1 MADRKHQADRKHAGG
16 DRPLIEV
23 RVLGEIRAVPREA
36 WNALDGVS
44 EAPFLSWEF
53 LDTMERTGCVGEG
66 SGWTPAHL
74 AFYEGGELLGAAP
87 AYLKDNSEGEFV
99 FDYAWADALRR
110 AGGRYYPKLLVAAP
124 FTPATG
130 RRLLARRPEDRPRL
144 AAALSE
150 AARTLVKRMDL
161 SSAHVL
167 FPTEE
172 DAVALEEHGFARRF
186 GVQFQWHNRGYK
198 TWDDYLASFD
208 SKRRAMIRRERRE
221 MQKQGITIETLAGKD
236 ITPPVIDRM
245 FTFYL
250 STVQKFFWGR
260 QYLNRAF
267 FEEIVTALPDGV
279 EIVIAREGKKILAGA
294 FNLRGPRAL
303 FGRYWGATEERPF
316 LHFNVCYYH
325 SLEQA
330 IVRGLDRFE
339 PGAGGSHKRSRG
351 FDPTITH
358 SVHHLAH
365 PGLDRAVR
373 DFLARE
379 REAIAAHVAAGGGD
393 DD

>member
-1 MADRKHQADRKHAGG
+1 MSKK
-16 DRPLIEV
+16 PSIEV
-23 RVLGEIRAVPREA
+23 QVCSEIRAVEKER
-36 WNALDGVS
+36 WNALDGVA

-53 LDTMERTGCVGEG
+53 LDTMERTGCTVE
-66 SGWTPAHL
+66 SAGWTPAHL
-74 AFYEGGELLGAAP
+74 AFYEGGELIGAAP

-110 AGGRYYPKLLVAAP
+110 AGGRYYPKLLIAAP
-124 FTPATG
+124 FTPAT
-130 RRLLARRPEDRPRL
+130 ARRVLVKRPEERPRL
-144 AAALSE
+144 TAALAE
-150 AARTLVKRMDL
+150 AARAIVSRLDL

-172 DAVALEEHGFARRF
+172 EAELLEQHGLARRF

-198 TWDDYLASFD
+198 TWDDFLASFD

-221 MQKQGITIETLAGKD
+221 MQKQNITIETCRGRD
-236 ITPPVIDRM
+236 ITPEVVDRM
-245 FTFYL
+245 YAFYL

-267 FEEIVTALPDGV
+267 FEEIVTALPGKI
-279 EIVIAREGKKILAGA
+279 EIVVARHGKKIIAGA
-294 FNLRGPRAL
+294 FNIAGPRVL
-303 FGRYWGATEERPF
+303 FGRYWGCSEDRPF

-325 SLEQA
+325 SVEEA

-351 FDPTITH
+351 FDPTITQ
-358 SVHHLAH
+358 SAHHLAH

-373 DFLARE
+373 DHLERE
-379 REAIAAHVAAGGGD
+379 REAIREHVAKGGD
-393 DD
+393 DDD

>member
-1 MADRKHQADRKHAGG
+1 M
-16 DRPLIEV
+16 EV
-23 RVLGEIRAVPREA
+23 EILPEIRGISSAE
-36 WNALDGVS
+36 WNGLDGVA
-44 EAPFLSWEF
+44 EAPFLSWEL

-66 SGWTPAHL
+66 TGWTPAHIL
-74 AFYEGGELLGAAP
+74 FRDKGELLGAAP

-110 AGGRYYPKLLVAAP
+110 AGGRYYPKLIVAAP

-130 RRLLARRPEDRPRL
+130 RRLLAKRAEDRPRL
-144 AAALSE
+144 AAALAE
-150 AARTLVKRMDL
+150 TARALSMRLDL

-167 FPTEE
+167 FPVEA
-172 DAVALEEHGFARRF
+172 DAELLAQHGMARRF

-198 TWDDYLASFD
+198 SWDDFLGSFD

-221 MQKQGITIETLAGKD
+221 MGKLGVTIETLRGSD
-236 ITPPVIDRM
+236 ITPAVIDRM
-245 FTFYL
+245 YGFYL

-267 FEEIVTALPDGV
+267 FEESATTLSGKV
-279 EIVIAREGKKILAGA
+279 EIVVAREGKKIIAGA
-294 FNLRGPRAL
+294 WNLLGPTAL
-303 FGRYWGATEERPF
+303 FGRYWGASEERPF

-325 SLEQA
+325 SVEEA
-330 IVRGLDRFE
+330 ITRGLDRFE

-358 SVHHLAH
+358 SAHHIVH

-373 DFLARE
+373 DHLERE
-379 REAIAAHVAAGGGD
+379 REAILAHVAAGGD
-393 DD
+393 DDD